1 MIISTS
7 GKMAD
12 ITAFILV
19 FTAVFSL
26 GNSLPVE
33 RDVTPPP
40 SSSFVCSSV
49 YHGQCINTYE
59 FQCMGLAIPGVCGNT
74 TSEHFNSISFGALTA
89 IQCCNSWQVP
99 QVGSADG
106 GNSGNPFGR

>member
-33 RDVTPPP
+33 RGILIMK
-40 SSSFVCSSV
+40 
-49 YHGQCINTYE
+49 HQC
-59 FQCMGLAIPGVCGNT
+59 ACGKK
-74 TSEHFNSISFGALTA
+74 L
-89 IQCCNSWQVP
+89 
-99 QVGSADG
+99 SA
-106 GNSGNPFGR
+106 RI